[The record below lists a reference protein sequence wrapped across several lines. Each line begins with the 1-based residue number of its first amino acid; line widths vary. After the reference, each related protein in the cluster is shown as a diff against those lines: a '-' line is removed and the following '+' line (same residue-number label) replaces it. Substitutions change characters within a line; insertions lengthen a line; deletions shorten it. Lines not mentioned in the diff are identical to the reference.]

1 MRTTL
6 DLPAPLIKR
15 LKRRAVQE
23 GVPIK
28 TVYNRALARAFGVT
42 YLAPRTKKSA
52 VGKTPN

>member
-15 LKRRAVQE
+15 LKQRAKQE
-23 GVPIK
+23 GVPMK

-42 YLAPRTKKSA
+42 YTAPASKRIPA
-52 VGKTPN
+52 VKARR